1 MHDQRLPRSIF
12 PISTTLFHM
21 YMCFA
26 SLEHSIFSRF
36 SFSFGYCV
44 CTRRTRLSD
53 AFSSIFIYPFAL
65 RLPFLRHK
73 SRNVCRWRR
82 FVRFQKL
89 NSVEPK
95 KNTHTYSYT
104 PLASRKNE
112 QSLRSEQDEPT
123 NCSRSEKSER
133 KSSEWQGKKPVHTI
147 PSCTECL
154 IHFNVQYK
162 IMFDYISDIFTR
174 LVHEMHA
181 QHCVSIF
188 LSTSSVTAFFS
199 TRKFRYMRVERGLH
213 FHLSLYSDG
222 CNGSPKILAMVGST
236 STQNM
241 PLVLLIHSLTHLHI
255 ECWAERSWGN

>member
-1 MHDQRLPRSIF
+1 MCAQGERAYPMHF
-12 PISTTLFHM
+12 P
-21 YMCFA
+21 
-26 SLEHSIFSRF
+26 RF
-36 SFSFGYCV
+36 SYIHSLCVYHFSGIKVVMCV
-44 CTRRTRLSD
+44 VDVGSFD
-53 AFSSIFIYPFAL
+53 S
-65 RLPFLRHK
+65 K
-73 SRNVCRWRR
+73 SLTPSN
-82 FVRFQKL
+82 QKR
-89 NSVEPK
+89 
-95 KNTHTYSYT
+95 THTHSYT

-188 LSTSSVTAFFS
+188 LSTSSATAFFPPANFDICVS
-199 TRKFRYMRVERGLH
+199 SAGCIFIFLYIQMDAMDRRK
-213 FHLSLYSDG
+213 S
-222 CNGSPKILAMVGST
+222 SP
-236 STQNM
+236 
-241 PLVLLIHSLTHLHI
+241 
-255 ECWAERSWGN
+255 W